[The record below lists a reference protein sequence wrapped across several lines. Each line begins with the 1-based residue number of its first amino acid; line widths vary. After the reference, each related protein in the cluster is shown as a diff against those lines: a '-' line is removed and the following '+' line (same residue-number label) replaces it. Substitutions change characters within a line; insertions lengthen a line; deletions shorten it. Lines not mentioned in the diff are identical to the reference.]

1 MNFRA
6 TVIRS
11 YERVHKLKYYEASMI
26 STSKISHVIFAA
38 SVFLFSIPLL
48 LAQGSYRAQ
57 VRGTVADSRAA
68 VVRDAKV
75 TITEAGTNI
84 SSSNHTNEKGEYIFT
99 GLRPSTYSL
108 KVELQGEL
116 NARDRSHQSNHQGT
130 SASQPQFLRPHIS
143 FRWSHRD
150 CRVRNHR

>member
-1 MNFRA
+1 
-6 TVIRS
+6 
-11 YERVHKLKYYEASMI
+11 MI
-26 STSKISHVIFAA
+26 STPKISRVLFAA

-57 VRGTVADSRAA
+57 VRGIVADSRGA

-84 SSSNHTNEKGEYIFT
+84 SSSSRTNEKGEYLFT

-108 KVELQGEL
+108 KVELQGFRTEERTGVVLAVDQQTSVNFTL
-116 NARDRSHQSNHQGT
+116 NPGT
-130 SASQPQFLRPHIS
+130 
-143 FRWSHRD
+143 
-150 CRVRNHR
+150 